1 MNEAGFYK
9 LSMDLRDLARKIP
22 LHWGQVQNNK
32 VDDKI
37 NMFDIYHYEELE
49 KQIASLP
56 ITSQNYL
63 AEDGIYGNAQS
74 VMNTCST
81 AMIM

>member
-37 NMFDIYHYEELE
+37 NMFDIFHYEELE
-49 KQIASLP
+49 KQINSTLCSL
-56 ITSQNYL
+56 L
-63 AEDGIYGNAQS
+63 AIFGGMAK
-74 VMNTCST
+74 
-81 AMIM
+81 